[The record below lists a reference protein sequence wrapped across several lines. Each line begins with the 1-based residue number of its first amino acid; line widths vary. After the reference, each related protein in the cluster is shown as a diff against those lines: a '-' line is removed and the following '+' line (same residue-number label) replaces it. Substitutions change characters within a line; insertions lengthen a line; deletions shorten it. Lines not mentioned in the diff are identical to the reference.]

1 MKRKLAL
8 VIFIVLAG
16 GLLLI
21 PALLDFGVPAFSDMD
36 DYFLEHGQEQTA
48 ANNIVTAVVFDYR
61 GFDTL
66 GESVVLFTAVVG
78 VGLMF
83 RRMLKEE
90 EYEDE

>member
-1 MKRKLAL
+1 MKRVFILATFL
-8 VIFIVLAG
+8 ILAG
-16 GLLLI
+16 GFLLI
-21 PALLDFGVPAFSDMD
+21 PALLEFGVPAESDMD
-36 DYFLEHGQEQTA
+36 DYFLDHGQEQTA

-83 RRMLKEE
+83 RHMLKEE

>member
-1 MKRKLAL
+1 MKRML
-8 VIFIVLAG
+8 VIATFVILAG

-36 DYFLEHGQEQTA
+36 DYFIANGQEQAA
-48 ANNIVTAVVFDYR
+48 ANNIVTTVVFDYR

-66 GESVVLFTAVVG
+66 GESVVLFTAVIG

-83 RRMLKEE
+83 RHMLKEE